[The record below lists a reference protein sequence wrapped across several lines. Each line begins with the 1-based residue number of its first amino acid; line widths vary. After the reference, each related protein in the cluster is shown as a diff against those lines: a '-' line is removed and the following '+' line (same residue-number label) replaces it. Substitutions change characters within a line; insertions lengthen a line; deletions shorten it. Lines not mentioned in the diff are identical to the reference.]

1 MSIIIADKINHLT
14 AARYFAARGASWL
27 FFDPAE
33 TSVQQ
38 INAIRAWIE
47 GPYFGLYLP
56 LGVDGQTAHL
66 LESVEPS
73 GVMVGHFGEPV
84 SALEGM
90 TIFKEW
96 QLEPNKEALGALEAG
111 IEAWPAETGHVLRTE
126 EWSDDDFTAL
136 LPYLHQLGEGIPLFL
151 HLPLQGEA
159 WKQLLQDDHFEGF
172 VLRSPREEQ
181 VGILDFEE
189 IDEVIDAW
197 ED

>member
-56 LGVDGQTAHL
+56 LGVDAQTAHL

>member
-14 AARYFAARGASWL
+14 AARYFAARGAAWL

-47 GPYFGLYLP
+47 GPNFGLYLP
-56 LGVDGQTAHL
+56 LGVDAQTAHL

-84 SALEGM
+84 PVLDGL
-90 TIFKEW
+90 TLFKEW
-96 QLEPNKEALGALEAG
+96 QVEPSEQGIEALEAA
-111 IEAWPAETGHVLRTE
+111 IVAWPAETGHVLRTE
-126 EWSDDDFTAL
+126 DWSDDNFIAM
-136 LPYLHQLGEGIPLFL
+136 LPYLHQLGEGTNLFL
-151 HLPLQGEA
+151 HFPVQGEA

-181 VGILDFEE
+181 VGILDFEA
-189 IDEVIDAW
+189 IDELIDAW
-197 ED
+197 EG